1 MLRPFSPLIYAS
13 GAVERY
19 GEPTRL
25 STDRLAQDGNPISVR
40 LLHAAESPGSYR
52 RGELRTRT
60 FIARGVMEELDP
72 TFLRYRIDRS
82 GRPPLV
88 GTVGLIDMDEST
100 LYPHEGVMPSAV
112 AARRADIERAGAHL
126 EPIILAS
133 ITSVAHDDIEAGA
146 VRSVRYGD
154 ETHQIIDVADVSGR
168 FVSTEYVI
176 LDGHHRIAATLQH
189 CEITGERPWILAMVV
204 DTSAPGLFVE
214 PQHRVL
220 GGPPLEITRLAVPED
235 IGAYDRGQPVP
246 PGSVAIVSQ
255 DVSVLVSPPGV
266 RRRGALGRISSVTLE
281 EDLLPLL
288 DLWVEG
294 YATREVD
301 AYSELAAGASAVA
314 IMGDLTI
321 TDVVDTAV
329 DGFVLPEK
337 TTCFNP
343 KVAVG
348 LVGVGLPIR
357 DSG

>member
-1 MLRPFSPLIYAS
+1 RD
-13 GAVERY
+13 
-19 GEPTRL
+19 
-25 STDRLAQDGNPISVR
+25 STFV
-40 LLHAAESPGSYR
+40 
-52 RGELRTRT
+52 
-60 FIARGVMEELDP
+60 
-72 TFLRYRIDRS
+72 RYRIERR

-126 EPIILAS
+126 EPIILAA
-133 ITSVAHDDIEAGA
+133 ITAVEVDDVDG
-146 VRSVRYGD
+146 VMLRNVDYDD
-154 ETHQIIDVADVSGR
+154 ESHQIIDVAGMSGR
-168 FVSTEYVI
+168 FKSKEYVI
-176 LDGHHRIAATLQH
+176 LDGHHRIAATRQH

-220 GGPPLEITRLAVPED
+220 GGPPLEIEKLAVSQD
-235 IGAYDRGQPVP
+235 VTAYDRGGPVP
-246 PGSVAIVSQ
+246 PGSVAIVSRA
-255 DVSVLVSPPGV
+255 VSVLVSPTDAG
-266 RRRGALGRISSVTLE
+266 RRGALGRISSVTLE
-281 EDLLPLL
+281 DDLLPLL

-301 AYSELAAGASAVA
+301 AYSELDAGARAVA
-314 IMGDLTI
+314 IMGDLTM

-357 DSG
+357 DPG